1 MPSMQTQRLYW
12 RAAFFAL
19 FVLAPPLDLL
29 RLDLELGHFIL
40 LGQHWTLGL
49 EGLRSG
55 EMGVAEASFTLFWRV
70 FLPLLLVAGGGLWVA
85 WRFGRLYC
93 GWLCPHFSVVEA
105 INALMRRASGKPSLW
120 ERQPLPERL
129 PDGRT
134 LRPRPLYWLWVAL
147 AVLGFAF
154 LWALTLLTYL
164 LPPKEVY
171 ANLLGGT
178 LSRNQAL
185 FLGVATLALALE
197 FTLARHLFCRF
208 GCAVGLFQ
216 SLAWMGN
223 RRALV
228 VGFDK
233 PRASA
238 CHGCQDACDAACPMR
253 LHPRTIKRKMFT
265 CTQCTR
271 CISACEQVQ
280 AGNPAG
286 PLLRWVQGEAAA
298 GIDNQGLRAP
308 PSQLPPEPAG
318 PRDIPP
324 NHPPSHSRR

>member
-1 MPSMQTQRLYW
+1 MSATQTHRLYW
-12 RAAFFAL
+12 RSAFFAL

-29 RLDLELGHFIL
+29 RLDLHLGHFIL
-40 LGQHWTLGL
+40 FGHNWTLGL

-55 EMGVAEASFTLFWRV
+55 EMGVAEAAFTLLWRV
-70 FLPLLLVAGGGLWVA
+70 FLPILLVVVGGIWVA
-85 WRFGRLYC
+85 WRYGRLYC
-93 GWLCPHFSVVEA
+93 GWLCPHFSVVET

-120 ERQPLPERL
+120 ERHPLPPQL
-129 PDGRT
+129 PDGRI
-134 LRPRPLYWLWVAL
+134 LRPRPLYWLWVGV

-164 LPPKEVY
+164 LPPREVY
-171 ANLLGGT
+171 GNLLAGALT
-178 LSRNQAL
+178 RNQAI
-185 FLGVATLALALE
+185 FLTAATLVLALE

-233 PRASA
+233 GRAAA
-238 CHGCQDACDAACPMR
+238 CQGCQDACDAACPMR

-265 CTQCTR
+265 CTQCAQ
-271 CISACEQVQ
+271 CIDACGQVQ
-280 AGNPAG
+280 AGHPQG
-286 PLLRWVQGEAAA
+286 SLLRWVTGEAAA
-298 GIDNQGLRAP
+298 GIGNQGLRAP
-308 PSQLPPEPAG
+308 PAQLPATAPPTADSAPHPDTPPA
-318 PRDIPP
+318 R
-324 NHPPSHSRR
+324 